1 MAERLQGKVA
11 LVTGAAGGIGAAI
24 VDAFLAEG
32 ASVVAGDLKSN
43 DYERDRPVV
52 GQALDVRDEFSWAEA
67 VSTAEK
73 TFGPLDILVNNA
85 GVSGS
90 PRGVEG
96 TDRETWDAVI
106 ATNLTGCWL
115 GMKLAIPSIRRAG
128 AGSIINISSIYG
140 IVGTGMVPAYHASK
154 GGVRLLTKHV
164 ALHCAQQKYNIRCN
178 SVHPGY
184 IDTPMIA
191 PRLDQPVGNMSGRQ
205 WLEELHPLGRLGRAD
220 EVAAMILFLL
230 SDESSFSTG
239 AEFVCDGGLTA

>member
-11 LVTGAAGGIGAAI
+11 LVTGAARGIGAAI

-43 DYERDRPVV
+43 DYERDRLVV

-85 GVSGS
+85 GIAG
-90 PRGVEG
+90 PATGVEE

-140 IVGTGMVPAYHASK
+140 IIGTGMVPAYHASK
-154 GGVRLLTKHV
+154 GGVRMLTKT
-164 ALHCAQQKYNIRCN
+164 AAIEYAPERIRIN
-178 SVHPGY
+178 SIHPGGV
-184 IDTPMIA
+184 DTPLVDILPDPA
-191 PRLDQPVGNMSGRQ
+191 LDTLKAMT
-205 WLEELHPLGRLGRAD
+205 PLGNRLARP
-220 EVAAMILFLL
+220 EEIAAAAVFLA
-230 SDESSFSTG
+230 SDESSYMTG
-239 AEFVCDGGLTA
+239 SELVVDGGYTAG

>member
-43 DYERDRPVV
+43 NYERDRPVV

-128 AGSIINISSIYG
+128 AGSVINISSIYG
-140 IVGTGMVPAYHASK
+140 IIGTGMVPAYHASK
-154 GGVRLLTKHV
+154 GGVRMLTKT
-164 ALHCAQQKYNIRCN
+164 AAIEYAPERIRVN
-178 SVHPGY
+178 SIHPGGV
-184 IDTPMIA
+184 DTPLVEILPDPALYTLKAMT
-191 PRLDQPVGNMSGRQ
+191 
-205 WLEELHPLGRLGRAD
+205 PLGNRLARPQ
-220 EVAAMILFLL
+220 EIAAAVVFLA
-230 SDESSFSTG
+230 SDESSYMTG
-239 AEFVCDGGLTA
+239 SELVVDGGYTAG

>member
-1 MAERLQGKVA
+1 MAERLQGEVA
-11 LVTGAAGGIGAAI
+11 LVTGAARGIGAAI

-32 ASVVAGDLKSN
+32 ASVVAGDLKPI
-43 DYERDRPVV
+43 DYQSDRPVV
-52 GQALDVRDEFSWAEA
+52 GQALDVRDEFSWANA

-140 IVGTGMVPAYHASK
+140 IIGTGMVPAYHASK
-154 GGVRLLTKHV
+154 GGVRMLTKT
-164 ALHCAQQKYNIRCN
+164 AAIEYAPERIRIN
-178 SVHPGY
+178 SIHPGGV
-184 IDTPMIA
+184 DTPLVDILPDPA
-191 PRLDQPVGNMSGRQ
+191 LDTLKAMT
-205 WLEELHPLGRLGRAD
+205 PLGNRLARP
-220 EVAAMILFLL
+220 EEIAAAAVFLA
-230 SDESSFSTG
+230 SDESSYMTG
-239 AEFVCDGGLTA
+239 SELVVDGGYTAG

>member
-140 IVGTGMVPAYHASK
+140 IIGTGMAPAYHASK
-154 GGVRLLTKHV
+154 GGVRLLTKT
-164 ALHCAQQKYNIRCN
+164 AAIEYAPERIRIN
-178 SVHPGY
+178 SIHPGGV
-184 IDTPMIA
+184 DTPALVDMLPESA
-191 PRLDQPVGNMSGRQ
+191 VDALKAMT
-205 WLEELHPLGRLGRAD
+205 PLGNRLARPQ
-220 EVAAMILFLL
+220 EIAAAVVFLA
-230 SDESSFSTG
+230 SDESSYMTG
-239 AEFVCDGGLTA
+239 SELVVDGGYTAG